1 MTTSV
6 RRTLPTEPVGSVPR
20 PSALQRAVLDAELGH
35 VDRAAVTE
43 AEEAAV
49 QHTLER
55 FQATGSLIISD
66 GEQRRASFA
75 TYPLQ
80 DGDAS
85 EGPVFAVFA
94 DGHHRVVPRL
104 LRAPFSFGVWAADD
118 VHRARTYTDAP
129 LKQAVISPSMLS
141 LMVPE
146 EGLGDYT
153 RTEFLDDVV
162 AGCAE
167 DIRRCFG
174 AGASRVSIDFTEG
187 RLALRKDLRAP
198 WAGPDA
204 LPGFIDLVN
213 RVLDELTPEQ
223 RQATGVHTCPGNDRD
238 SAHSADVDYA
248 ELIPELL
255 QIEAGYF
262 LIQAASEEDPQRVAG
277 LVGRQLESRGD
288 VGVLP
293 QILLGVTDPTNPKL
307 ETPEE
312 IRDQLVKAARFIPAD
327 LLGST
332 DDCGFSPYLID
343 DKPRHGSP
351 DFARDVAFS
360 KIAARVRGTEL
371 AAEILDV
378 DTGRHG
384 WFHRAEVA
392 G

>member
-1 MTTSV
+1 MTTGVSQP
-6 RRTLPTEPVGSVPR
+6 LHTEPVGSLPR
-20 PSALQRAVLDAELGH
+20 PAALQRAVLEAELGL
-35 VDRAAVTE
+35 VSAEALAEAQDAAV
-43 AEEAAV
+43 AE
-49 QHTLER
+49 TLQRMAE
-55 FQATGSLIISD
+55 TGSPILSD

-75 TYPLQ
+75 TYFLDQ
-80 DGDAS
+80 GDAS

-104 LRAPFSFGVWAADD
+104 LRAPLRYRVWAADD
-118 VHRARTYTDAP
+118 VKKARALTDAP

-146 EGLGDYT
+146 SGLAGYS
-153 RTEFLDDVV
+153 RAEFLDDVV
-162 AGCAE
+162 TQCAE
-167 DIRRCFG
+167 DIRRSFA

-187 RLALRKDLRAP
+187 RLALRTDLRAP
-198 WAGPDA
+198 WAGPSA
-204 LPGFIDLVN
+204 LAGFIDLVN

-223 RQATGVHTCPGNDRD
+223 RAATGVHTCPGNDRD

-248 ELIPELL
+248 KLIPELL

-262 LIQAASEEDPQRVAG
+262 LVQAASEEDPQRVASLIG
-277 LVGRQLESRGD
+277 SQLGALGETGH
-288 VGVLP
+288 LP
-293 QILLGVTDPTNPKL
+293 HILLGVTDPTNPKL

-312 IRDQLVKAARFIPAD
+312 VRDQLVKASRFIPAN

-360 KIAARVRGTEL
+360 KIAARVRGTAL
-371 AAEILDV
+371 AAEVLGLTSEAV
-378 DTGRHG
+378 D
-384 WFHRAEVA
+384 AS
-392 G
+392 

>member
-1 MTTSV
+1 M
-6 RRTLPTEPVGSVPR
+6 LPTEPVGSIPR
-20 PSALQRAVLDAELGH
+20 PSALQRVVLDAELGIA
-35 VDRAAVTE
+35 DRDAVSE
-43 AEEAAV
+43 AEENAV
-49 QHTLER
+49 QDTLER
-55 FQATGSLIISD
+55 FTATGSPLISD

-80 DGDAS
+80 AGDAS

-104 LRAPFSFGVWAADD
+104 LKAPFAFRTWAADD
-118 VHRARTYTDAP
+118 VRRARSLTDAP

-153 RTEFLDDVV
+153 RAEFLEDVV
-162 AGCAE
+162 SGCVE
-167 DIRRCFG
+167 DIRRCFA

-187 RLALRKDLRAP
+187 RLALRGDLRAP
-198 WAGPDA
+198 WAGPGA

-213 RVLDELTPEQ
+213 QVLDKLSPEE

-248 ELIPELL
+248 DLIPELL

-262 LIQAASEEDPQRVAG
+262 LLQAASEADPQRVAG
-277 LVGRQLESRGD
+277 LVGRELDKRGD
-288 VGVLP
+288 LNHKP
-293 QILLGVTDPTNPKL
+293 QILLGVTDPTTPKL
-307 ETPEE
+307 ETPEDV
-312 IRDQLVKAARFIPAD
+312 RDQLVRAARFIPAD

-378 DTGRHG
+378 DTGSQG
-384 WFHRAEVA
+384 WYQHAGVA
-392 G
+392 A

>member
-1 MTTSV
+1 M
-6 RRTLPTEPVGSVPR
+6 PR
-20 PSALQRAVLDAELGH
+20 PAALQRAVLEAELGL
-35 VDRAAVTE
+35 VSAEALAEAQDAAV
-43 AEEAAV
+43 AE
-49 QHTLER
+49 TLQRMAE
-55 FQATGSLIISD
+55 TGSPILSD

-75 TYPLQ
+75 TYFLDQ
-80 DGDAS
+80 GDAS

-104 LRAPFSFGVWAADD
+104 LRAPLRYRVWAADD
-118 VHRARTYTDAP
+118 VKKARALTDAP

-146 EGLGDYT
+146 SGLAGYT
-153 RTEFLDDVV
+153 RAEFLDDVV
-162 AGCAE
+162 AQCAE
-167 DIRRCFG
+167 DIRRSFA

-187 RLALRKDLRAP
+187 RLALRTDLRAP
-198 WAGPDA
+198 WAGPSA
-204 LPGFIDLVN
+204 LAGFIDLVN

-223 RQATGVHTCPGNDRD
+223 RAATGVHTCPGNDRD

-248 ELIPELL
+248 KLIPELL

-262 LIQAASEEDPQRVAG
+262 LVQAASEEDPQRVAALIG
-277 LVGRQLESRGD
+277 SQLSARGET
-288 VGVLP
+288 GHLP
-293 QILLGVTDPTNPKL
+293 HILLGVTDPTNPKL

-312 IRDQLVKAARFIPAD
+312 VRDQLVKASRFIPAN

-360 KIAARVRGTEL
+360 KIAARVRGTAL
-371 AAEILDV
+371 AAEVLGLTSETV
-378 DTGRHG
+378 G
-384 WFHRAEVA
+384 AS
-392 G
+392 